1 MMILKDA
8 ENEREQQERGGGGL
22 LRPGG
27 PLNGLNGTC
36 NNPMNIKE
44 WIIIIS

>member
-8 ENEREQQERGGGGL
+8 ENEREQQERGGGL